1 MKTINLVIYFLL
13 ALIIAFGLSIY
24 FHSRIDE
31 VNVSDPI
38 VPTPLEEPQKRP
50 VMRYPVPDAVPIPEE
65 TTVVKQQST
74 AEPAQSSTIDPLGD
88 LPELLPTI
96 EESDE
101 LVERALV
108 GVLGGRHS
116 SDLVIV
122 NSFIQRLVLTIN
134 SLPEKKL
141 PLAHIP
147 FEFPEGGFIT
157 GGDAE
162 NLFISA
168 ENYQRYSP
176 YLDLL
181 ENSAPDTV
189 IRAYVYLY
197 PLLQNAY
204 QQLGY
209 PNAYFNDRLVYVIA
223 HLLETPNPEDPLSLE
238 QPSVL
243 YTYADPA
250 LENLSAGQKILLR
263 MGNEQRTR
271 VLSVLR
277 NYHFRLTR
285 LLP

>member
-38 VPTPLEEPQKRP
+38 VPIPLEEPQKRP
-50 VMRYPVPDAVPIPEE
+50 VMRYPVPDDVPPEE
-65 TTVVKQQST
+65 SSVAEQQPT
-74 AEPAQSSTIDPLGD
+74 AEPAQPSATDPLGN
-88 LPELLPTI
+88 LPEQLPAI

-101 LVERALV
+101 LIERALI

-116 SDLVIV
+116 RDLVIV

-134 SLPEKKL
+134 NLPEKKL

-157 GGDAE
+157 AGDDE
-162 NLFISA
+162 KLFISA

-181 ENSAPDTV
+181 ENSTPDTI

-197 PLLQNAY
+197 PLLQKAY

-223 HLLETPNPEDPLSLE
+223 HLLETPNPEDPLPLE

-243 YTYADPA
+243 YTYADPS

-263 MGNEQRTR
+263 MGKEQRTR
-271 VLSVLR
+271 ALSVLR